1 MYKFKRILLSTM
13 ALILC
18 LANLVTPAFAITV
31 QNAVS
36 GNVAIPSTIGG
47 GEGNNMSTYNATLI
61 AGYRFSCWRTTDD
74 TKQSGYKLGH
84 SINILLNT
92 ERADFAGNFGQ
103 TGRQA
108 PRILGVFDD
117 YHNIY
122 DMTDK
127 VSVGITE
134 ISTDEETEQ
143 LNQKKVHHSTKLEYV
158 TLHYQGNTA
167 GTTLNGKGPSITLTQ
182 PLYTKIE
189 YAKTAAGNSKYGIEV
204 VDNIDSDDD
213 TTHIKILSGFVA
225 KDNKADY
232 PVNGNSGDLYTYIY
246 GARTNSNGTVIKD
259 CATGDGM
266 YTISDVDHKDSKFTS
281 NPSDIIGTD
290 NKGSWTNL
298 NATLIATLCGLTPAY
313 GQQAYADNE
322 FGMRDY
328 IVVEPIY
335 YVYYYLG
342 APASTECCV

>member
-47 GEGNNMSTYNATLI
+47 GEGDNTSTYNTTLI

-122 DMTDK
+122 DTTDK

-134 ISTDEETEQ
+134 ISTDEELQ
-143 LNQKKVHHSTKLEYV
+143 NKVHHSTKLEYV

-167 GTTLNGKGPSITLTQ
+167 GTTLNGKGPSITLTK
-182 PLYTKIE
+182 PLYTMIE
-189 YAKTAAGNSKYGIEV
+189 YDEVHVDNSKYGMFCLQPLLFPPLL
-204 VDNIDSDDD
+204 
-213 TTHIKILSGFVA
+213 LSAFC
-225 KDNKADY
+225 
-232 PVNGNSGDLYTYIY
+232 LTLW
-246 GARTNSNGTVIKD
+246 GT
-259 CATGDGM
+259 
-266 YTISDVDHKDSKFTS
+266 
-281 NPSDIIGTD
+281 
-290 NKGSWTNL
+290 
-298 NATLIATLCGLTPAY
+298 
-313 GQQAYADNE
+313 
-322 FGMRDY
+322 
-328 IVVEPIY
+328 
-335 YVYYYLG
+335 
-342 APASTECCV
+342 

>member
-18 LANLVTPAFAITV
+18 LANLVTPAFALTV

-36 GNVAIPSTIGG
+36 GNVAIPQRIGG
-47 GEGNNMSTYNATLI
+47 GEGNNMSTYNSTLI
-61 AGYRFSCWRTTDD
+61 AGYRFSCWRTD
-74 TKQSGYKLGH
+74 TAQKLGH

-127 VSVGITE
+127 VSVGILE
-134 ISTDEETEQ
+134 ISTDEEAKKLSQE
-143 LNQKKVHHSTKLEYV
+143 KVHHSTKLEYV

-182 PLYTKIE
+182 PLYTMIE
-189 YAKTAAGNSKYGIEV
+189 RAKTAEGNSKYG
-204 VDNIDSDDD
+204 SDADAINPEEPESY
-213 TTHIKILSGFVA
+213 IKILSGFIA
-225 KDNKADY
+225 KDNFATN
-232 PVNGNSGDLYTYIY
+232 PINNTSGNLYTYIY
-246 GARTNSNGTVIKD
+246 GGRTNSEGDIIKD
-259 CATGDGM
+259 CATGDGI
-266 YTISDVDHKDSKFTS
+266 YTISDVDHKDSEFTS

-290 NKGSWTNL
+290 TKTSWTNL
-298 NATLIATLCGLTPAY
+298 NAALIATLCGLTPVY
-313 GQQAYADNE
+313 GQPRNGQVLTERE
-322 FGMRDY
+322 FGMNDY

>member
-18 LANLVTPAFAITV
+18 LANLVTPAFALTV

-47 GEGNNMSTYNATLI
+47 GEGDNRSTYNATLI
-61 AGYRFSCWRTTDD
+61 AGYRFSCWRTD
-74 TKQSGYKLGH
+74 TEQKSGYKLGH

-92 ERADFAGNFGQ
+92 ERAEFAGNLGQ

-134 ISTDEETEQ
+134 ISTDEELGQ
-143 LNQKKVHHSTKLEYV
+143 QKVHHSTKLEYV

-167 GTTLNGKGPSITLTQ
+167 GTTLNGKGPSITLTK
-182 PLYTKIE
+182 PLYTALE
-189 YAKTAAGNSKYGIEV
+189 YYKDDVSKNSKYGSDA
-204 VDNIDSDDD
+204 DNMDFDDKA
-213 TTHIKILSGFVA
+213 THIKI
-225 KDNKADY
+225 
-232 PVNGNSGDLYTYIY
+232 
-246 GARTNSNGTVIKD
+246 
-259 CATGDGM
+259 
-266 YTISDVDHKDSKFTS
+266 
-281 NPSDIIGTD
+281 
-290 NKGSWTNL
+290 
-298 NATLIATLCGLTPAY
+298 
-313 GQQAYADNE
+313 
-322 FGMRDY
+322 
-328 IVVEPIY
+328 
-335 YVYYYLG
+335 
-342 APASTECCV
+342 

>member
-13 ALILC
+13 ALLLC
-18 LANLVTPAFAITV
+18 LANLVTPAFALTV

-36 GNVAIPSTIGG
+36 GNVAIPQRIGG
-47 GEGNNMSTYNATLI
+47 GEGNNMSTYNSTLI
-61 AGYRFSCWRTTDD
+61 AGYRFSCWRTD
-74 TKQSGYKLGH
+74 TAQKLGH

-134 ISTDEETEQ
+134 ISTDEEAKKLSQE
-143 LNQKKVHHSTKLEYV
+143 KVHHSTKLEYV

-167 GTTLNGKGPSITLTQ
+167 GTTLNRKGPSITLTK
-182 PLYTKIE
+182 PLYTKVE
-189 YAKTAAGNSKYGIEV
+189 YAAGDTNYNSKYG
-204 VDNIDSDDD
+204 SDADAINSD
-213 TTHIKILSGFVA
+213 KPESHIKILSGFIA
-225 KDNKADY
+225 KDNKAENI
-232 PVNGNSGDLYTYIY
+232 VNNNTGDLYTYIY
-246 GARTNSNGTVIKD
+246 GERTNSEGNVIKD
-259 CATGDGM
+259 CATGDGI

-290 NKGSWTNL
+290 NKTSWTNL
-298 NATLIATLCGLTPAY
+298 NATLIATLCGLTPMY
-313 GQQAYADNE
+313 GQPASTDNE
-322 FGMRDY
+322 FGMYDY